1 MLKPGELKDSI
12 TKSKRCIWYAALFS
26 CFVNLLM
33 LTPPLYMLQLYDRV
47 VTSRSLSTLFFLTL
61 IVVILFIMM
70 GIFEVLRSRILIVFA
85 TQLDKSLGE
94 RVYDAIFK
102 LSSRHPGRVSSQA
115 MNDLNA
121 IKQYMSTN
129 GVFAFLDAP
138 WLPIYIGLLFLFH
151 PAYGWFALASAI
163 VLFGIALLNENATK
177 NGLKKSNESNRAAMR
192 LIDMN
197 LRNTEVINAMGMNE
211 ALKKNWKERHKVFLD
226 SHASS
231 SAHAGLY
238 ANISKTTRVMSQS
251 LMLGLGAYLTVIM
264 EITPGMMI
272 AGSII
277 MGRALAPLDILIAS
291 WKQYKNTKE
300 SYERLDKFLT
310 DFPVEKDKLSLPD
323 PKGSIAC
330 EAITLVP
337 PGAKMP
343 SLMGVN
349 LELDAGDMCA
359 IIGPSAAGKSSL
371 ARAILGI
378 WPLAHGV
385 VRVDGA
391 DINHYYSDALG
402 SHVGYV
408 PQDVELF
415 EGTVAENIARFGE
428 IDSDAIVEAA
438 IKANVHEMILR
449 LPDGYDTKLGV
460 GGMSLSGGQRQ
471 RVALA
476 RALYK
481 NPKIIVL
488 DEPNASLDEE
498 GEKAL
503 FNSLLAI
510 KGKATILLITHK
522 LNVLQAVDKIAV
534 LQAGKLVYF
543 GARDAV
549 LEKLG
554 VVKPQAIAEQKS
566 QPKENPAK
574 KDDNK

>member
-1 MLKPGELKDSI
+1 MLKPGELKDAI
-12 TKSKRCIWYAALFS
+12 TKSKRCIWYAAFFS
-26 CFVNLLM
+26 CFVNILM
-33 LTPPLYMLQLYDRV
+33 LTPPMYMLQLYDRV

-61 IVVILFIMM
+61 IVMILFVMM

-85 TQLDKSLGE
+85 TQLDKTLSE

-115 MNDLNA
+115 MSDLNA

-129 GVFAFLDAP
+129 GIFAFLDAP
-138 WLPIYIGLLFLFH
+138 WLPIYILILFLFH

-211 ALKKNWKERHKVFLD
+211 ALKKNWKERHKAFLD
-226 SHASS
+226 SHALS
-231 SAHAGLY
+231 SAEAGLY
-238 ANISKTTRVMSQS
+238 SNISKTMRVMSQS
-251 LMLGLGAYLTVIM
+251 LMLGLGAYLVVMM
-264 EITPGMMI
+264 EVTPGMMI

-277 MGRALAPLDILIAS
+277 MGRALAPLDLLIAS
-291 WKQYKNTKE
+291 WKQYKNTRE
-300 SYERLDKFLT
+300 SYERLDKFLA
-310 DFPVEKDKLSLPD
+310 DFPVERDKLSLPN
-323 PKGSIAC
+323 PQGAVAC
-330 EAITLVP
+330 ETVTLVP
-337 PGAKMP
+337 PGAKAP
-343 SLMGVN
+343 SLMGVSF
-349 LELDAGDMCA
+349 ELKAGDMCA
-359 IIGPSAAGKSSL
+359 LIGPSAAGKSSL
-371 ARAILGI
+371 ARAVLGI

-385 VRVDGA
+385 VRIDGA
-391 DINHYYSDALG
+391 DINQYYSDALG
-402 SHVGYV
+402 QHVGYV

-428 IDSDAIVEAA
+428 IDSEAIVEAA
-438 IKANVHEMILR
+438 RKANVHEMILR
-449 LPDGYDTKLGV
+449 LPDGYDTKLGA

-503 FNSLLAI
+503 YNSLLEI
-510 KGKATILLITHK
+510 KGKATIILITHK

-549 LEKLG
+549 LEQLG
-554 VVKPQAIAEQKS
+554 VIKPAAIANQEQ
-566 QPKENPAK
+566 AK
-574 KDDNK
+574 QG

>member
-1 MLKPGELKDSI
+1 MLKPGELKDAI
-12 TKSKRCIWYAALFS
+12 TKSKRCIWYAAFFS
-26 CFVNLLM
+26 CFVNILM
-33 LTPPLYMLQLYDRV
+33 LTPPMYMLQLYDRV

-61 IVVILFIMM
+61 IVMILFVMM

-85 TQLDKSLGE
+85 TQLDKTLSE

-115 MNDLNA
+115 MSDLNA

-129 GVFAFLDAP
+129 GIFAFLDAP
-138 WLPIYIGLLFLFH
+138 WLPIYILILFLFH

-211 ALKKNWKERHKVFLD
+211 ALKKNWKERHKAFLD
-226 SHASS
+226 SHALS
-231 SAHAGLY
+231 SAEAGLY
-238 ANISKTTRVMSQS
+238 SNISKTMRVMSQS
-251 LMLGLGAYLTVIM
+251 LMLGLGAYLVVMM
-264 EITPGMMI
+264 EVTPGMMI

-277 MGRALAPLDILIAS
+277 MGRALAPLDLLIAS
-291 WKQYKNTKE
+291 WKQYKNTRE
-300 SYERLDKFLT
+300 SYERLDKFLA
-310 DFPVEKDKLSLPD
+310 DFPVERDKLSLPN
-323 PKGSIAC
+323 PQGAIAC
-330 EAITLVP
+330 ETVTLVP
-337 PGAKMP
+337 PGAKAP
-343 SLMGVN
+343 SLMGVSF
-349 LELDAGDMCA
+349 ELKAGDMCA
-359 IIGPSAAGKSSL
+359 LIGPSAAGKSSL
-371 ARAILGI
+371 ARAVLGI

-385 VRVDGA
+385 VRIDGA
-391 DINHYYSDALG
+391 DINQYYSDALG
-402 SHVGYV
+402 QHVGYV

-428 IDSDAIVEAA
+428 IDSEAIVEAA
-438 IKANVHEMILR
+438 KKANVHEMILR
-449 LPDGYDTKLGV
+449 LPDGYDTKLGA

-503 FNSLLAI
+503 YSSLLEI
-510 KGKATILLITHK
+510 KGKATIILITHK

-549 LEKLG
+549 LEQLG
-554 VVKPQAIAEQKS
+554 VIKPAAIANQEQ
-566 QPKENPAK
+566 AK
-574 KDDNK
+574 QG

>member
-1 MLKPGELKDSI
+1 M
-12 TKSKRCIWYAALFS
+12 
-26 CFVNLLM
+26 
-33 LTPPLYMLQLYDRV
+33 YMLQLYDRV

-61 IVVILFIMM
+61 IVVILFVMM

-85 TQLDKSLGE
+85 TQLDKTLSE

-115 MNDLNA
+115 MSDLNA

-129 GVFAFLDAP
+129 GIFAFLDAP
-138 WLPIYIGLLFLFH
+138 WLPIYILILFLFH

-211 ALKKNWKERHKVFLD
+211 ALKKNWKERHKTFLD
-226 SHASS
+226 SHALS
-231 SAHAGLY
+231 SAEAGLFS
-238 ANISKTTRVMSQS
+238 NISKTMRVMSQS
-251 LMLGLGAYLTVIM
+251 LMLGLGAYLVVMM
-264 EITPGMMI
+264 EVTPGMMI

-277 MGRALAPLDILIAS
+277 MGRALAPLDLLIAS

-300 SYERLDKFLT
+300 SYERLDKFLA
-310 DFPVEKDKLSLPD
+310 DFPVERDKLSLPD
-323 PKGSIAC
+323 PQGAISC

-337 PGAKMP
+337 PGAKAA
-343 SLMGVN
+343 SLMGVSF
-349 LELDAGDMCA
+349 ELKAGDMCA

-371 ARAILGI
+371 ARAVLGI

-385 VRVDGA
+385 VRIDGA
-391 DINHYYSDALG
+391 DINQYYSDALG
-402 SHVGYV
+402 QHVGYV

-428 IDSDAIVEAA
+428 IDSEAIVEAA
-438 IKANVHEMILR
+438 KKANVHEMILR
-449 LPDGYDTKLGV
+449 LPDGYDTKLGA

-503 FNSLLAI
+503 YNSLLEI
-510 KGKATILLITHK
+510 KGKATIILITHK

-543 GARDAV
+543 GARDVV
-549 LEKLG
+549 LEQLG
-554 VVKPQAIAEQKS
+554 VIKPAAIANPEQ
-566 QPKENPAK
+566 AK
-574 KDDNK
+574 QG